1 MSRRP
6 EAHLGYGIVLNEGEV
21 EERGPA
27 ALAYARN
34 MPRALRGTYKDLKA
48 VHELP
53 RVWKDPALRVPEDVS
68 PHHLLDDL
76 GRLHGVGLFPCA
88 GPPDYEGFECSA
100 LVFRDTWREQ
110 DLGFADGIVL
120 PAVPE
125 DLDRLTNFLAL
136 FGALPNTQPLR
147 WIFSVT
153 AI

>member
-6 EAHLGYGIVLNEGEV
+6 EAHLGYGIVLNADEV
-21 EERGPA
+21 DARGTA

-34 MPRALRGTYKDLKA
+34 MPRALRETYNEIKDL
-48 VHELP
+48 HELP
-53 RVWKDPALRVPEDVS
+53 RVWKNPTSKIPHDVS
-68 PHHLLDDL
+68 AHHLLDDL

-88 GPPDYEGFECSA
+88 GPPYYEGFESSA

-125 DLDRLTNFLAL
+125 DLDRLANFLAL
-136 FGALPNTQPLR
+136 LGALPVAQPLR

-153 AI
+153 NI